1 MADPLET
8 VLRAGPPASPAA
20 VARAMIRATAP
31 PRAGDPPPPWLLP
44 DQVASFQQVLAALR
58 AHGGALLADPPG
70 SGKTWVALAV
80 AQAWPGRGEV
90 AAIVPAALCELW
102 RRTAVGLG
110 LPIALHSH
118 ERLSRGRPPPVR
130 ARFVIVDESHH
141 YRNPA
146 TRRYRTLAPWL
157 GRTPVLLLSATPVVN
172 RLEDLAHQLLLAV
185 PDDAL
190 APRGTASLLAML
202 RAGRPAVALHELVIA
217 QSARAP
223 GRPRRQAA
231 TLAAGPDGAEESL
244 ARAIER
250 LSWSASAPIARLV
263 RAVLWR
269 ALASSPG
276 ALLASLR
283 RYRRLLLSARDA
295 LAAGRR
301 PSRAGLR
308 ALAGPAADQLVFWQ
322 LLPAEP
328 GESELDL
335 SDLERLDPLLRAA
348 EDWASEDDLRC
359 RRLRELVGTGDR
371 TVVFS
376 GSRDTV
382 AWLRS
387 RLQASRPAWCT
398 GDAAGIGNLGMP
410 RDRVLAWFGREG
422 AGPGGPRVLLSTDV
436 AAEGLDL
443 RAARRLVHYDLPWT
457 GVRVDQR
464 EGRLLRRGSPH
475 DAVEVIRFDPPP
487 AVERRLGLLACLE
500 RKRALPAAAG
510 LVPAGPTRV
519 RRPPRWQTDLA
530 GLDDGGPACSGVA
543 VVAGPAPGALVALD
557 WGPTPG
563 GDGALLA
570 RLLPDGTVTDDAG
583 AVAAC
588 LASALRGEG
597 GLHPDPAELAAAL
610 ARVRDLARERLRML
624 GDAAWRPLPR
634 APELGRLIARLRALA
649 AGAARRRD
657 PRLLAHAE
665 RAIRLAGG
673 GLRAG
678 EAMHL
683 ARLAALPAAALRA
696 ELAALPA
703 PRDRP
708 RPGIPRLVGLI
719 LVRDHGVTLTNE
731 PETAK
736 PEGTPA
742 EEEEE

>member
-1 MADPLET
+1 
-8 VLRAGPPASPAA
+8 
-20 VARAMIRATAP
+20 MIRAAAP
-31 PRAGDPPPPWLLP
+31 PRASDPPPPWLLP
-44 DQVASFQQVLAALR
+44 DQVASFQHVLAALR
-58 AHGGALLADPPG
+58 THGGALLADPPG

-80 AQAWPGRGEV
+80 AQAWAGQGGLV
-90 AAIVPAALCELW
+90 VIVPAALREQW
-102 RRTAVGLG
+102 QRTAAGLG
-110 LPIALHSH
+110 LAIALHSH
-118 ERLSRGRPPPVR
+118 ERLSRGRLPPGQ

-141 YRNPA
+141 YRNPG

-190 APRGTASLLAML
+190 AHRGTASLLAML
-202 RAGRPAVALHELVIA
+202 RAGQPAVALHELVIA
-217 QSARAP
+217 RGDRTP

-231 TLAAGPDGAEESL
+231 ALATGPDPAEEAL
-244 ARAIER
+244 AQAIER
-250 LSWSASAPIARLV
+250 LSCSASAPIAGLV
-263 RAVLWR
+263 RTVLWR

-295 LAAGRR
+295 LAAGRQF
-301 PSRAGLR
+301 SRAGLR

-322 LLPAEP
+322 LLPADP
-328 GESELDL
+328 SGSDLDL
-335 SDLERLDPLLRAA
+335 GDLERLDPLLRTAQ
-348 EDWASEDDLRC
+348 DWAREDDHRC
-359 RRLRELVGTGDR
+359 GRLRALLHSRER

-376 GSRDTV
+376 ASRDTV
-382 AWLRS
+382 GWLRS
-387 RLQASRPAWCT
+387 RLEALGPAWCT
-398 GDAAGIGNLGMP
+398 GDAAGIGHLRLP
-410 RDRVLAWFGREG
+410 RDRVLAWFGVTA

-443 RAARRLVHYDLPWT
+443 RAARRIVHYDLPWT

-510 LVPAGPTRV
+510 LAFAASNRV
-519 RRPPRWQTDLA
+519 RRPARWQTDLA
-530 GLDDGGPACSGVA
+530 GLDDGGPACPGVA
-543 VVAGPAPGALVALD
+543 VLAGPEPGALVALD
-557 WGPTPG
+557 WGPSPG
-563 GDGALLA
+563 GGGALLA
-570 RLLPDGTVTDDAG
+570 RLMPDGTVTDDAG

-588 LASALRGEG
+588 LVSALRSEVGPR
-597 GLHPDPAELAAAL
+597 PDPAGLAAAL
-610 ARVRDLARERLRML
+610 ARVRDLARDRLRML

-657 PRLLAHAE
+657 PRLLAQAE
-665 RAIRLAGG
+665 HAIRLAGG

-678 EAMHL
+678 EAMRL
-683 ARLAALPAAALRA
+683 ARLADLPAAALRA
-696 ELAALPA
+696 ELAALPG
-703 PRDRP
+703 PRDPP
-708 RPGIPRLVGLI
+708 RPGVPRLLGLI
-719 LVRDHGVTLTNE
+719 LVRDHRVTLAHEQGTVE
-731 PETAK
+731 PTLH
-736 PEGTPA
+736 PA
-742 EEEEE
+742 EEER